1 MTREAQASQA
11 ATGRRPGRPRSAE
24 AHQAIIAATLQVLME
39 QGFSGLSMER
49 VAELAGV
56 GKATIYRRWKGK
68 PELVAEAITALRI
81 EQPPPDEG
89 SLRADLQQLARQQ
102 LEVIH
107 AQPRFP
113 RLAPLLLA
121 ESADDAEL
129 HGLVRANLVDP
140 IRGMVA
146 ELVRRAMKRG
156 ELRRDLDVERVVD
169 ILHAPI
175 LYRFLIL
182 GADLSQIDETYTQSV
197 LDIVLPGMAAR
208 KPPKRSRG

>member
-1 MTREAQASQA
+1 MTREAQTTQA

-24 AHQAIIAATLQVLME
+24 AHQAIIAATLQMLME
-39 QGFSGLSMER
+39 QGFSRLSMER
-49 VAELAGV
+49 VADLAGV

-68 PELVAEAITALRI
+68 AELVAEAITSLRI

-89 SLRADLQQLARQQ
+89 SLRADLQELAKQQLA
-102 LEVIH
+102 VIH

-121 ESADDAEL
+121 ESADDPEL

-146 ELVRRAMKRG
+146 ELVRRAMTRG
-156 ELRRDLDVERVVD
+156 ELRKDLDVERVVD

-175 LYRFLIL
+175 IYRFLIL
-182 GADLSQIDETYTQSV
+182 GADLSRIDETYTQSV
-197 LDIVLPGMAAR
+197 LDIVLPGMAPR
-208 KPPKRSRG
+208 KPARRSRG